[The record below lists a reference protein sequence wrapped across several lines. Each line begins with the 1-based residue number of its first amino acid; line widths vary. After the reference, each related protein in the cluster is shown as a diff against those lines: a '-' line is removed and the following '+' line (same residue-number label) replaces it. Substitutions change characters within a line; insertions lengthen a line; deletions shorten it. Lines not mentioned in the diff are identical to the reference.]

1 MIEKTGNI
9 LDSGAAA
16 LVNPVNCVGVS
27 GAGLAKAFALRYP
40 RWAAAYKVAAKRGE
54 IRIGHVWRH
63 AADVAFDAPLI
74 YALPT
79 KQHWREPSRLE
90 DVAAGL
96 RSLPADVVCGEFKPL
111 SIAIPAVGCGLGGLD
126 YRDVRPLIVAAAE
139 RMERAGVTVYLYPPG
154 AL

>member
-1 MIEKTGNI
+1 MIERTGNI
-9 LDSGAAA
+9 FDSGAAA
-16 LVNPVNCVGVS
+16 LVNPVNCVGIS
-27 GAGLAKAFALRYP
+27 GAGLAKAVALRYP
-40 RWAAAYKVAAKRGE
+40 QWAAAYKAAAKRGE

-63 AADVAFDAPLI
+63 AADIAIDAPLI

-79 KQHWREPSRLE
+79 KRHWREPSRLE

-96 RSLPADVVCGEFKPL
+96 EALAVDVCHSEFPPTSLAL
-111 SIAIPAVGCGLGGLD
+111 PAVGCGLGSLPWGQ
-126 YRDVRPLIVAAAE
+126 VRPLIEAAAE